1 MKKTFALLL
10 LSVVSLSAG
19 FAQDKPAKGDLIYGR
34 VIGSDGPLVG
44 IHVTEKNGWDRIMS
58 EGVTDINGEFS
69 FRLVNP
75 DDRIVISRV
84 GFETKD
90 LGINKKCYEI
100 SMKKQEALPPVQ
112 IMDGPPTA
120 KDQER
125 MKEISG
131 IIKYEAS
138 IMTKDKR
145 QDIYLPYRNNITY
158 GSIQELFDNM
168 YLEF

>member
-1 MKKTFALLL
+1 MKKTFSLLL
-10 LSVVSLSAG
+10 FSIVISVHA
-19 FAQDKPAKGDLIYGR
+19 FAQDIPQKGDIIYGS
-34 VIGSDGPLVG
+34 VSDDEGPLRK
-44 IHVTEKNGWDRIMS
+44 ILITEVNSNNRIMAQT
-58 EGVTDINGEFS
+58 VTDANGNFS

-84 GFETKD
+84 GYETKD
-90 LGINKKCYEI
+90 LSINKKCYEI
-100 SMKKQEALPPVQ
+100 SMRKQEALPPIQ

-131 IIKYEAS
+131 KIQYEAS

-145 QDIYLPYRNNITY
+145 QDIYLPYKNNITY
-158 GSIQELFDNM
+158 GSIQELFDNL